1 MARVVNEIPEPL
13 KHGKKPSPEYAE
25 AQALAK
31 ANPRQWVALERTS
44 SSFPIQMIR
53 EGAYGFHPAGD
64 WEVRQRRADD
74 DEGRKG
80 ARFNVFI
87 RYIGGQS

>member
-1 MARVVNEIPEPL
+1 
-13 KHGKKPSPEYAE
+13 
-25 AQALAK
+25 
-31 ANPRQWVALERTS
+31 
-44 SSFPIQMIR
+44 MIR